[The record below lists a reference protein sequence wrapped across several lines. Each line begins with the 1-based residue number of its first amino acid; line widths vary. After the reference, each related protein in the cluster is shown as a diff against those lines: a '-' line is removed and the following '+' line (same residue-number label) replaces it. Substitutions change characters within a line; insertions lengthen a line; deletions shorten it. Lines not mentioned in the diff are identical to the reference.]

1 MKLLESVPHRGFIPL
16 LFQQPDY
23 GTQHQPIQTFPS
35 RGNQWG
41 EDEVGLFYP
50 QQTPDT
56 KYNLHYIHN
65 GWNKNTGFNLYI
77 LLCVYLSLIKVKSDW
92 GFWMGMD
99 DIWGIVLVSITAAGL
114 GCFTNIFGWQ
124 FYYMEQHWKTSWI
137 CIYGPAFLLPCW
149 FNNHISEFRIAMS
162 LTFYSSSNAERRK
175 KFAFTSLL
183 SHVPNCFIPNKL
195 FRKWTR
201 CCFITK
207 CGC

>member
-1 MKLLESVPHRGFIPL
+1 MPQ

-23 GTQHQPIQTFPS
+23 GTHHQPIQSFPS

-77 LLCVYLSLIKVKSDW
+77 LLCVYLSLMKVKSDW

-137 CIYGPAFLLPCW
+137 CIYGPAFLLVQQPHLWVPYCYVFDILFFFQCRAEKEICIYIAPLTCPQL
-149 FNNHISEFRIAMS
+149 FNSE
-162 LTFYSSSNAERRK
+162 
-175 KFAFTSLL
+175 
-183 SHVPNCFIPNKL
+183 
-195 FRKWTR
+195 
-201 CCFITK
+201 
-207 CGC
+207 